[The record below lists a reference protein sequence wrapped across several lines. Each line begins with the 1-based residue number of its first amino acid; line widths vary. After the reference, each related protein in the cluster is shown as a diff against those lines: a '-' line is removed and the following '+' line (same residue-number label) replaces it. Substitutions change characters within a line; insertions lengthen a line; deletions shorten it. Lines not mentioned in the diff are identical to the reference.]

1 MEILKSIIDQSLFI
15 YNMFVDQNGYP
26 LNNTTLFIPI
36 DGNASY
42 VELNKHKAAY
52 VVSVGDVYLDFKNS
66 TFYLES
72 PFDKFEVSAKE
83 FINLKKKFEKYET
96 FDRYCIGEIKDSL
109 LPNPPDFLEFDER
122 Q

>member
-42 VELNKHKAAY
+42 VELNKFNTSY
-52 VVSVGDVYLDFKNS
+52 MVSIGDVYLDFNNS
-66 TFYLES
+66 TFYLEN
-72 PFDKFEVSAKE
+72 PFDKFEVSAQE
-83 FINLKKKFEKYET
+83 FVNLKKQFGKYET

-109 LPNPPDFLEFDER
+109 LPIPPDFLEFGER